1 MILNHK
7 IVEQLREKWPQF
19 AAFND
24 TSRDDAQDYRA
35 ALKRLARLSCESLLS
50 LLSGETTPGALP
62 TAEFETAPDL
72 RLEFPI
78 TFRNHQEAR
87 SWAYEV
93 LLDHTTFAVD
103 GSQIRPEPGLS
114 IPIAAVQVALFENRH
129 RLEASYSKDIA
140 LEILTPDELLVE
152 FNGDRI
158 LSEQTVSARRFELE
172 IETLCGLMERL
183 AANREQSSQL
193 AVALFDS
200 SLVISFADR
209 LQEEMRA
216 RHVDAMLKLLRCSEQ
231 TGIPVVGYVDT
242 SYSRD
247 LTNMLAYCFQL
258 KEAQRVHDAQITGDS
273 LKWGDR
279 TPLFICARG
288 GADRRHPGVLE
299 SFEEYRRGIG
309 FVYLRTNA
317 NTPPARLE
325 IPLWVYDRGLLNE
338 VIDIVRAEVIVG
350 NGYPYVIETADAA
363 AVITSREREAFYAIF
378 QRFAKEQGVTLRF
391 SQKVRSKT
399 RRRK

>member
-24 TSRDDAQDYRA
+24 TSRDDAQDYRE
-35 ALKRLARLSCESLLS
+35 ALNRLSHLSCEGLLS
-50 LLSGETTPGALP
+50 RLSDEPTPGALP
-62 TAEFETAPDL
+62 TAEFELSKDL
-72 RLEFPI
+72 RLEFPVA
-78 TFRNHQEAR
+78 FSNHQEAR
-87 SWAYEV
+87 SWAYDV

-103 GSQIRPEPGLS
+103 GSQIRPEPGLN
-114 IPIAAVQVALFENRH
+114 IPIAAVQVAFFENRH
-129 RLEASYSKDIA
+129 RLEASYSKEIA
-140 LEILTPDELLVE
+140 FEILTPEELLVE

-158 LSEQTVSARRFELE
+158 FSEQTVSARRFELE
-172 IETLCGLMERL
+172 IETLCGWMQRL
-183 AANREQSSQL
+183 AATREQSGQL
-193 AVALFDS
+193 AIALFDS

-209 LQEEMRA
+209 LQEEGRA
-216 RHVDAMLKLLRCSEQ
+216 RHVKAMLKLLRCSEQ

-242 SYSRD
+242 SYARD
-247 LTNMLAYCFQL
+247 LTNMLAHCFKL
-258 KEAQRVHDAQITGDS
+258 NEAPRVHDAQITGDS

-288 GADRRHPGVLE
+288 GADRKHPGVLE

-309 FVYLRTNA
+309 FVYLRTNSQ
-317 NTPPARLE
+317 TPPARLE
-325 IPLWVYDRGLLNE
+325 IPLWVYHRGLLNE

-363 AVITSREREAFYAIF
+363 AVITSRERAAFYAIF
-378 QRFAKEQGVTLRF
+378 QRFAQEHGVTLRF
-391 SQKVRSKT
+391 SQKARSKT
-399 RRRK
+399 RRR